1 MHSSYWVSYPVV
13 SNTARIHYYEVAKP
27 SPTFSGHPSL
37 LALGAVI
44 RNERLAQG
52 LSPETLAYLAK
63 IDRSYMGGIERREH
77 NITVMNLLKVADAL
91 NVKVTKFFDTCEL

>member
-52 LSPETLAYLAK
+52 LSQEALADLAN
-63 IDRSYMGGIERREH
+63 IDRSYMGGIERGEH
-77 NITVMNLLKVADAL
+77 NVAIMNLLKIADAL
-91 NVKVTKFFDTCEL
+91 DVKLSKFLDKCGL